1 MNSQDENLTTPQKSK
16 SVLNGISPIRSSA
29 KAVQPVSGQQMSKS
43 TIFGVPVSGQVTSQ
57 NQMLN
62 QLQMPILNK
71 FRRNEGVQRGTS
83 IPKADQNKPLTE
95 SMMKSKV
102 RESQDLSKF
111 ELSDKTSR
119 VKLNP
124 DDENLLESPNISFLD
139 NNQDSRQSLLA
150 YSPGNMTDR
159 TTI

>member
-1 MNSQDENLTTPQKSK
+1 
-16 SVLNGISPIRSSA
+16 
-29 KAVQPVSGQQMSKS
+29 
-43 TIFGVPVSGQVTSQ
+43 
-57 NQMLN
+57 ML
-62 QLQMPILNK
+62 ILNK

-83 IPKADQNKPLTE
+83 ISKADQNKPLTE
-95 SMMKSKV
+95 SVMKSKV

-111 ELSDKTSR
+111 ELSYKTSR

-150 YSPGNMTDR
+150 YSTGNMTDR